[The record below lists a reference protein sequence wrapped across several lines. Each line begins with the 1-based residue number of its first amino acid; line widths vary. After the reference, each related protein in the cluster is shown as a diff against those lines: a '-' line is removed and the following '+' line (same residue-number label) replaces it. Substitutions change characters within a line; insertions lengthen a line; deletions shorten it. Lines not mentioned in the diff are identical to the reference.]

1 MKKLLPILFLL
12 LLPSCNALGIDFR
25 PWEGP
30 TIEDRARAQHAILM
44 KQRAAEGQPV
54 VSFKEWSK
62 PDPYAFNYFEGAIV
76 FDVYNPRR

>member
-1 MKKLLPILFLL
+1 MKKLLILFVL
-12 LLPSCNALGIDFR
+12 LLPSCSTYSI
-25 PWEGP
+25 EG
-30 TIEDRARAQHAILM
+30 RAREQHAILM

-62 PDPYAFNYFEGAIV
+62 PNPYAFNYFEGALI